1 MLTTQKKEINENTL
15 TKSLNYKSKHQIKY
29 MNYYTEE
36 FQRNVKASRNT
47 QSTNFSKS
55 KDKQKEQ
62 ISDFD
67 SLIREMSRF

>member
-1 MLTTQKKEINENTL
+1 
-15 TKSLNYKSKHQIKY
+15 
-29 MNYYTEE
+29 MNYYSEE

-47 QSTNFSKS
+47 QGTNFSKS